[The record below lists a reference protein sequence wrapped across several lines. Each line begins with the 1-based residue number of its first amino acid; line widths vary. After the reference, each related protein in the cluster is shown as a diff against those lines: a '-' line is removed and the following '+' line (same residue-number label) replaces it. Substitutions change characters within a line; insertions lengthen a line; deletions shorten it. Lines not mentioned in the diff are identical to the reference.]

1 MDMDELTR
9 YVFRNYSS
17 LLTPLE
23 ADGFR
28 RILDDTMDRVRAE
41 SDLPAEHMIELEI
54 RRWVYASVFSG
65 RIEVSMDALRFM
77 ERVRDR
83 VLRDHADEVLLN
95 RCPRCDALA
104 RLPTARL
111 CRYCHYDWHEAAPS
125 GPAAHSVIRR

>member
-83 VLRDHADEVLLN
+83 VPRLGCVGTATTTGTKPRRAARRPIRSSADEWL
-95 RCPRCDALA
+95 ALSLEG
-104 RLPTARL
+104 RTI
-111 CRYCHYDWHEAAPS
+111 EEVN
-125 GPAAHSVIRR
+125 G